1 MFYYDDVQ
9 IEIVETVFTFSLYAK
24 DLFKEENLLKSKL
37 LESFN
42 DDSQPF
48 FDIVINIKKYFDD
61 EITNRLVC
69 VFKKLDRKCIFDN
82 YCRYDSDCVFIIPDE
97 CDFDR
102 NLLVFGVL
110 VEFDLKKF
118 VYDHLKIFL

>member
-48 FDIVINIKKYFDD
+48 FDIVINIKKYFD
-61 EITNRLVC
+61 L
-69 VFKKLDRKCIFDN
+69 KLFFFFLLLYQNFFWLNLNHLLIF
-82 YCRYDSDCVFIIPDE
+82 
-97 CDFDR
+97 
-102 NLLVFGVL
+102 
-110 VEFDLKKF
+110 
-118 VYDHLKIFL
+118 